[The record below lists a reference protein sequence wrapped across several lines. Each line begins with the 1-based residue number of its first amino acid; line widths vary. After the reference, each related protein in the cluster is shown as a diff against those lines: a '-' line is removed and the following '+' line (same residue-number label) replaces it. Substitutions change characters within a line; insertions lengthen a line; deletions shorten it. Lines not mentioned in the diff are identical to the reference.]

1 MQPLVYFII
10 FLILTV
16 FLNPTQAMPRDKVL
30 HFSVSMSGQIACAA
44 LVTATLEKPAANILC
59 AVGMSAAGI
68 AVEYGIAGPNTKSAK
83 DIAANTAG
91 IAIGA
96 TIVQLKF

>member
-1 MQPLVYFII
+1 MKPLVYSISILII
-10 FLILTV
+10 TA

-44 LVTATLEKPAANILC
+44 LVTAALEKTAANVIC

-96 TIVQLKF
+96 TIVQFKF